1 LGDRYSSENR
11 WPDLLAEMTGWE
23 VVNLGVNGRQIPRNP
38 YALRAMK
45 EYAPV
50 DLFLV
55 MLGTNDL
62 LQLDTPEAAAERME
76 AFLSTADPKKVVLVA
91 PPAMVWGEWV
101 QDQELIEDSRRL
113 ADLYEALSGRL
124 GVRFLN
130 ADTWNIPLS
139 YDGVV
144 FCGYGEPTERLA
156 DMIAV
161 CRALKERFPA
171 LPIRLNTNG
180 QADLLAGRDTAPDF
194 AGAFDVISISLNAP
208 TAEGYQAVCRSRY
221 GEAAFDAI
229 LSFAEKVKQYVPK
242 VVFSVV
248 RGTIPDGDLDKCQ
261 ALADRC
267 GVSLRIR
274 DYIQT

>member
-1 LGDRYSSENR
+1 MMTITYTYGSSLYVNITNR
-11 WPDLLAEMTGWE
+11 CSNACTFCVRTQADGFYADSLWLEREPTAEEILTA
-23 VVNLGVNGRQIPRNP
+23 I
-38 YALRAMK
+38 
-45 EYAPV
+45 
-50 DLFLV
+50 
-55 MLGTNDL
+55 
-62 LQLDTPEAAAERME
+62 LDSE
-76 AFLSTADPKKVVLVA
+76 
-91 PPAMVWGEWV
+91 
-101 QDQELIEDSRRL
+101 
-113 ADLYEALSGRL
+113 
-124 GVRFLN
+124 
-130 ADTWNIPLS
+130 PLS

-156 DMIAV
+156 DMLTV

-180 QADLLAGRDTAPDF
+180 QSDLIADRDTASDF

-221 GEAAFDAI
+221 GEKAFEAI
-229 LSFAEKVKQYVPK
+229 LAFAEKVKHYVPK

-248 RGTIPDGDLDKCQ
+248 KGTIPDEDLDKCQ

-274 DYIQT
+274 DYIQTNA